1 MGFGAASLGC
11 YMGCHPF
18 IQIFEFQK
26 TLNPE
31 QESVDVP
38 SEVVLQISPFE
49 MRTCKHI
56 SATTWLMTSVATAT
70 LRRHQTFGLGS
81 ELSFGLFSAGSI
93 PEPKSDRLEVSR

>member
-11 YMGCHPF
+11 YLWCHPF
-18 IQIFEFQK
+18 IEIFEFQK
-26 TLNPE
+26 TLNPK

-56 SATTWLMTSVATAT
+56 SAANWLMTSVATAT
-70 LRRHQTFGLGS
+70 LGRQPA
-81 ELSFGLFSAGSI
+81 FGLFSAGSM